1 MPAKARE
8 RSSKKLKC
16 TLVPRFWGV
25 AAEADGG
32 LYDPQF
38 TVFSMQLQMENNPQS
53 RFACQPP
60 EKGGT
65 GVQFLYLE
73 KRFT

>member
-8 RSSKKLKC
+8 RSSKKHKC
-16 TLVPRFWGV
+16 TLVPHLGV

-60 EKGGT
+60 EKGARECSFYIRERG
-65 GVQFLYLE
+65 
-73 KRFT
+73 